1 MDINEIT
8 LLGTIKEISNIRT
21 FNNGQKCCWLLILT
35 DVPFYKR
42 DGTLG
47 SEQVSHRVIAYGK
60 YANAIKEKASIDQK
74 IFIQGKIKTNESK
87 YNNISYQKTFI
98 ILERF
103 KLHPVI
109 NESIEPEGYS
119 QSDDVIEDNNLEEE
133 LKFNDDPDSG
143 YIDEY
148 NDYSDNFD
156 IMEYLDA
163 MNWPYGDVD
172 NSNDRT

>member
-1 MDINEIT
+1 M
-8 LLGTIKEISNIRT
+8 S
-21 FNNGQKCCWLLILT
+21 F
-35 DVPFYKR
+35 
-42 DGTLG
+42 
-47 SEQVSHRVIAYGK
+47 
-60 YANAIKEKASIDQK
+60 
-74 IFIQGKIKTNESK
+74 
-87 YNNISYQKTFI
+87 QKTFI

-103 KLHPVI
+103 KLYPVI
-109 NESIEPEGYS
+109 NESIEPEGCS

-172 NSNDRT
+172 NLNDRP